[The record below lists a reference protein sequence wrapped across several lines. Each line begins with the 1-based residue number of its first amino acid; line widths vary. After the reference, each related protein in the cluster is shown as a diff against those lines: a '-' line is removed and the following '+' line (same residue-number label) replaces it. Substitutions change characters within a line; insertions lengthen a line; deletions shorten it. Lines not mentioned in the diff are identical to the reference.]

1 MSSLYSL
8 LDHVS
13 GLPAKTVKATT
24 HRLHLDFSRP
34 RERNVATKPTKF
46 LISDPSLLSTRGSNP
61 YLGRAS
67 AMRNRERP
75 LGAEL
80 NYIGVRDNDSIQRI
94 YNFNVVFSQNHFGS
108 NPDQVCNNC
117 QNQTDRK
124 FNDALFGARCHQ
136 HTVHGKE
143 KNQYK
148 RHTRPE
154 KVAAGSKGFIHI
166 LSIAGET
173 K

>member
-24 HRLHLDFSRP
+24 HRLHLDSSRLG
-34 RERNVATKPTKF
+34 ERNVATEPTKF

-67 AMRNRERP
+67 AVRNRQRP
-75 LGAEL
+75 LGVEL
-80 NYIGVRDNDSIQRI
+80 NYIGVRDEDGIQRI
-94 YNFNVVFSQNHFGS
+94 YNFNVAFLQNHFGS
-108 NPDQVCNNC
+108 NPDQIRSNC
-117 QNQTDRK
+117 QNQTDHK
-124 FNDALFGARCHQ
+124 FKNFLFGTRCNYR
-136 HTVHGKE
+136 TVHSEE

>member
-13 GLPAKTVKATT
+13 GLPAKAVKATT
-24 HRLHLDFSRP
+24 HRLHLDFSRLG
-34 RERNVATKPTKF
+34 ERDVATQPTKF

-67 AMRNRERP
+67 AMRNRQRP
-75 LGAEL
+75 LGVEL
-80 NYIGVRDNDSIQRI
+80 NYIGVRDSDGIQRI
-94 YNFNVVFSQNHFGS
+94 YNFDVVFSQNHFGS
-108 NPDQVCNNC
+108 NPDQVCGNC

-124 FNDALFGARCHQ
+124 FKDVLSGARCNQ
-136 HTVHGKE
+136 HTVHSKE

>member
-1 MSSLYSL
+1 MQTLNSFAN
-8 LDHVS
+8 HVG
-13 GLPAKTVKATT
+13 GLTTQTVKART
-24 HRLHLDFSRP
+24 HRFHSRTLGFTCSGVST
-34 RERNVATKPTKF
+34 NPTKF

-67 AMRNRERP
+67 AVRNRQRP
-75 LGAEL
+75 LGVEF
-80 NYIGVRDNDSIQRI
+80 NYIGVRDEDGIQRI
-94 YNFNVVFSQNHFGS
+94 YNFDVAFLQNHFGS
-108 NPDQVCNNC
+108 NPDQIRSNC
-117 QNQTDRK
+117 QNQTDHK
-124 FNDALFGARCHQ
+124 FKNFLFGTRCNYR
-136 HTVHGKE
+136 TVHSEE